1 MSLQIEEFILRK
13 SKRGFTLIEVLL
25 AVVIIA
31 ILATI
36 AVPLVSGVMNNANH
50 SVDNANAGLYESA
63 LKIYVSQKAQQ
74 RQYVDISQ
82 QPGSQNLVANSIAK
96 IINDGPIEFKCNTKS
111 WVFYYNPVTLQ
122 VVAMEYQDWFIP
134 GTGMI
139 AFTDNSG
146 VPITGNPLED
156 VLQ

>member
-1 MSLQIEEFILRK
+1 VRK
-13 SKRGFTLIEVLL
+13 SKRGFTLIEILL

-36 AVPLVSGVMNNANH
+36 AIPSVSSAMNNAYH

-74 RQYVDISQ
+74 RVYVYISDE
-82 QPGSQNLVANSIAK
+82 PGHQDLVANSIAK
-96 IINDGPIEFKCNTKS
+96 IINEEPIEFQCKTKN
-111 WVFYYNPVTLQ
+111 WVFYYNPITLQ
-122 VVAMEYQDWFIP
+122 VVAMEFQGWFIP
-134 GTGMI
+134 GAGMI
-139 AFTDNSG
+139 AFTDSEG
-146 VPITGNPLED
+146 TPITGNPTWD